1 MGLFSN
7 RGKNKQE
14 ADGQD
19 SGYYSRDDQ
28 AANERARSKRASS
41 ADGGNTRGRASRED
55 NDPVLPEKKRAR
67 RRLVGA
73 IMLALLVAIGL
84 PMLLDSEPKPL
95 SNDIDIRIPSKDKAP
110 EPAPAAAAPLAS
122 SAPVAASATLDSG
135 EEVVAEPSKLSK
147 PTPKPAPLAIAP
159 PPVAKVELPS
169 EQVKVKE
176 TVKADAKAD
185 TKIADTK
192 IAKAEHKPDVKP
204 EPKAE
209 AKPDSKAEPKA
220 DAKVADAKPAKSAPK
235 DDGAQSS
242 DDAAR
247 AMAILEGKPVKPADA
262 AQKIVYQV
270 AALKTQDKADE
281 LLAKLRGA
289 GIKSFTHKSA
299 SDDLIRVR
307 IGPFTS
313 KEEADAAHA
322 KLAKLGLS
330 VNPV

>member
-1 MGLFSN
+1 MGLFSK

-55 NDPVLPEKKRAR
+55 SDPVLPEKKRAR

-73 IMLALLVAIGL
+73 IALALLVAVGL

-95 SNDIDIRIPSKDKAP
+95 STDIDIRIPSKDKAP
-110 EPAPAAAAPLAS
+110 EPATA

-147 PTPKPAPLAIAP
+147 PAPVPKPAPVAIAP
-159 PPVAKVELPS
+159 PPVAEVKLPS
-169 EQVKVKE
+169 EPAKAKE
-176 TVKADAKAD
+176 TVKADVKAE
-185 TKIADTK
+185 AK

-209 AKPDSKAEPKA
+209 AKPEPKVEN
-220 DAKVADAKPAKSAPK
+220 KVAEAKPAKPAPK

-281 LLAKLRGA
+281 LLAKLKGA

-330 VNPV
+330 GNPV

>member
-135 EEVVAEPSKLSK
+135 EEVVAEPSRLS
-147 PTPKPAPLAIAP
+147 KPAPLPKPVQPVAIAP
-159 PPVAKVELPS
+159 PPVAEVKLPS
-169 EQVKVKE
+169 EPAKAKE
-176 TVKADAKAD
+176 VVKADVKV
-185 TKIADTK
+185 
-192 IAKAEHKPDVKP
+192 AKAEHKP

-209 AKPDSKAEPKA
+209 AKLAE
-220 DAKVADAKPAKSAPK
+220 VKPAKPAPK
-235 DDGAQSS
+235 DDVQAS

-262 AQKIVYQV
+262 PQKIVYQV
-270 AALKTQDKADE
+270 AALATQDKADE

-299 SDDLIRVR
+299 TDDLIRVR

-322 KLAKLGLS
+322 KLAKLGLHGNA
-330 VNPV
+330 V

>member
-28 AANERARSKRASS
+28 AGNERARSKRASS

-110 EPAPAAAAPLAS
+110 EPAPAAAAP
-122 SAPVAASATLDSG
+122 VAASATLDSG

-147 PTPKPAPLAIAP
+147 PAPLPKPVQPVAIAP
-159 PPVAKVELPS
+159 PPVAEVKLPS
-169 EQVKVKE
+169 EPAKAKE
-176 TVKADAKAD
+176 VVKADVKV
-185 TKIADTK
+185 
-192 IAKAEHKPDVKP
+192 AKAEHKPEPKAEARPDVKP

-209 AKPDSKAEPKA
+209 AKLAE
-220 DAKVADAKPAKSAPK
+220 VKPAKPAPK
-235 DDGAQSS
+235 DDVQSS

-262 AQKIVYQV
+262 PQKIVYQV
-270 AALKTQDKADE
+270 AALATQDKADE

-289 GIKSFTHKSA
+289 GIKSFKDKSA
-299 SDDLIRVR
+299 TDDLIRVR

-322 KLAKLGLS
+322 KLAKLGLHGNA
-330 VNPV
+330 V